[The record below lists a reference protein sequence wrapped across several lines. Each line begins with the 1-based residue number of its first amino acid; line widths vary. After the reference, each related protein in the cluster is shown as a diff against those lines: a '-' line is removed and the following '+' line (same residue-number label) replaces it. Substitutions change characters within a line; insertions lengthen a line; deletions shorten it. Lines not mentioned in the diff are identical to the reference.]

1 MKYTCSFP
9 WEFRTSVNYLTNMM
23 GETDLEESKDK
34 REQNRETDVMCE
46 MEIDRS

>member
-1 MKYTCSFP
+1 
-9 WEFRTSVNYLTNMM
+9 MM

-46 MEIDRS
+46 MEIWVLATHAKASLML